1 MVEMVCSRE
10 TEEKKKKKKEVD
22 GCLET
27 MASMVLYTVE
37 DT

>member
-10 TEEKKKKKKEVD
+10 TEEKKKKKEVD